1 MTTALEVLQMIKGGE
16 TSHLQL
22 KEDVKNATSIAQ
34 EIVAFAN
41 SEGGKI
47 IIGVSDKT
55 GEIIGLSFK
64 DIQRI
69 NALLT
74 TASQEHIKSALSIMT
89 ETIDVAGQM
98 LIVATVPEG
107 TNKPYLDKDGHI
119 FIKNGADKRKVV
131 SNDVLRRLLQSSGN
145 LYAEET
151 LLEQSE
157 IGKHLDKD
165 RFSEFFEKRYGNMP
179 NWDELPRILEN
190 MRLAKKGKLTLTAAL
205 LFGLDVRYLLPSFY
219 ISAVWFK
226 GNDLHGSEY
235 LKSENLYG
243 TLKSQFQQGF
253 DFIYAKLEKTQ
264 NAQDFNSTGEA
275 EIPKIVIN
283 ELLIN
288 ALIHRDYFI
297 KDCIKL
303 FVFDNR
309 IEIRS
314 PGVLPNNLNELQI
327 RYGISKR
334 RNELISMFSLDVLPY
349 RGIGSGILRA
359 LQAYPDIDFLNDKDA
374 EEFKVVIKRKPLV

>member
-1 MTTALEVLQMIKGGE
+1 MTTAQEVLQMIKGGE

-55 GEIIGLSFK
+55 GEIIGLAFR

-74 TASQEHIKSALSIMT
+74 TASQEHIKSTLNIMT
-89 ETIDVAGQM
+89 ETVEVAGQM

-119 FIKNGADKRKVV
+119 FIKNGSDKRKVV

-151 LLEQSE
+151 PLEQSE

-165 RFSEFFEKRYGNMP
+165 RFSEFFEKRYGNTP
-179 NWDELPRILEN
+179 NWGDLPRILEN
-190 MRLAKKGKLTLTAAL
+190 MRLAKNGKLTLTAAL

-219 ISAVWFK
+219 ISAIWFK
-226 GNDLHGSEY
+226 GNDMYGSEY

-297 KDCIKL
+297 KDSIKL
-303 FVFDNR
+303 LVFDNR

-359 LQAYPDIDFLNDKDA
+359 LQAYPDIDFFNDKDA